1 MVPKMPKENFLKTTL
16 YFFVFFSILSHSG
29 KEIGYAEH
37 FLLKPHRA
45 WDNDVKKLT
54 KAEAEG

>member
-1 MVPKMPKENFLKTTL
+1 M
-16 YFFVFFSILSHSG
+16 FFSILSHGG